1 MCVFFRPCVKAER
14 SPFRRFEARFAH
26 AVGDDPGARRHAL
39 DPAKAG
45 KRFEIDILRIRK
57 TVCDAACAPAES
69 RKADGAFIARI
80 EDAAPHAALVV
91 LAEVDLLNLGGDGKA
106 VGITDKRV
114 DERTFASLEKPMSY
128 GGRVDKGAHLFNRL
142 DIEKELK
149 ELEKIAEDLAGEK
162 DKKPAAGA
170 EKTAE
175 KPEEKAEIGIED
187 FDKVQ
192 LKVGVILDC
201 KKVEK
206 ADKLLCSTVD
216 LGEEKPRTIVSGIA
230 KYYAPEDMPGRRVV
244 VVSNLKPVKLRG
256 ILSQGMLLC
265 ASDQEGRL
273 TLLKPD
279 GDMPAGSDIS

>member
-1 MCVFFRPCVKAER
+1 M
-14 SPFRRFEARFAH
+14 
-26 AVGDDPGARRHAL
+26 
-39 DPAKAG
+39 
-45 KRFEIDILRIRK
+45 
-57 TVCDAACAPAES
+57 
-69 RKADGAFIARI
+69 
-80 EDAAPHAALVV
+80 
-91 LAEVDLLNLGGDGKA
+91 
-106 VGITDKRV
+106 
-114 DERTFASLEKPMSY
+114 
-128 GGRVDKGAHLFNRL
+128 
-142 DIEKELK
+142 
-149 ELEKIAEDLAGEK
+149 EKIAEDLATEK
-162 DKKPAAGA
+162 EKKSAAGA
-170 EKTAE
+170 EKAAG
-175 KPEEKAEIGIED
+175 KSEEKAEIGIED